1 MTSTGA
7 EQRPELDS
15 PSEGERETY
24 VGRRARETR
33 QIVLDAALEEFRERG
48 YNAATVDSI
57 AGRAGVS
64 RGTIYTYFQSKRA
77 MLIVLGGANNEWFQT
92 LVERF
97 AAVDKSRPNP
107 SLSKWIRDYM
117 DFMDQDQSFALAFNE
132 AALSD
137 EPLRKAG
144 TAQYVRAWRRVG
156 EALVSGQPRKR
167 PEDPKATEPGTDEDN
182 VALGLMLLGS
192 FERAWFFYRKLR
204 VPVTREQLERQME
217 RMILQLAGA
226 GGPEPA

>member
-7 EQRPELDS
+7 EQRAGLDS

-33 QIVLDAALEEFRERG
+33 QLVLGSAREEFRERG

-64 RGTIYTYFQSKRA
+64 RATVYTYFESKRT
-77 MLIVLGGANNEWFQT
+77 MLIVLGGANNEWFQA

-97 AAVDKSRPNP
+97 AAMDKSGPNP
-107 SLSKWIRDYM
+107 GLSEWIRDYM
-117 DFMDQDQSFALAFNE
+117 DFMDQDQSFALAFSE
-132 AALSD
+132 AALND
-137 EPLRKAG
+137 ERLRKAWI
-144 TAQYVRAWRRVG
+144 ALYVRAWRRIG
-156 EALVSGQPRKR
+156 ETLTSGQPQKR
-167 PEDPKATEPGTDEDN
+167 PEDQKTTRPDEDS
-182 VALGLMLLGS
+182 VALGLLLLGS

-204 VPVTREQLERQME
+204 VPVTRERLERQME
-217 RMILQLAGA
+217 RVILQLAR
-226 GGPEPA
+226 GGEGPDPP